1 MKVITRAL
9 AVLALASLG
18 NAQDTVNGPKGVLGR
33 LSSSGV
39 NSSVDFTASGST
51 APVKTGTLAGRPT
64 GCTLGQIY
72 FATDVSAGQ
81 NLYVCTATGA
91 PGTWTLHGGGAPYI
105 SSLIFGPDSTRT
117 IAGATHGF
125 TTTALLV
132 AVYDNASP
140 RNAIQ
145 VAWTVNASTYDVTIA
160 FATPQSNYY
169 VVING
174 GVGPAGPPGPSGSS
188 GACTLAS
195 ALGFLLNGTDETTL
209 LNSVFAA
216 FYTAGGG
223 CLAIDPNKTLR
234 ADGQITLPAAA
245 AGSIQGA
252 LAGPQPPYRITG
264 YAGAAAGQ
272 PGLVVGGSVLD
283 LRYHGSGLTAFQGG
297 PKLLSVG
304 QGMLEI
310 DHITIKTGAAS
321 DCATF
326 LMTTG
331 TTPYFHDMAIYGTG
345 CNGGI
350 VIAGTQAVGTYAAN
364 SPLSTAVTGWF
375 NGYGGSI
382 ENVKLFGIGNA
393 TAPGILLQSQVN
405 QFLIRHIY
413 AQWGGSS
420 TAWLLSGG
428 QSYSSAPG
436 SAISIVGHGWG
447 TDADRS
453 NVIDEGIIEVGG
465 SHGFAADYSCAISL
479 VHAEETT
486 ITNIGAYDGDS
497 STALLCGDS
506 TAIKN
511 RVTKTNYVDSTGV
524 VYTNGTWDP
533 ANDMPY
539 RAIPF
544 TFDGGGAVP
553 AAATACSP
561 ELTFGGII
569 NRFSMYGNASGNAT
583 IVVSA
588 GSSPA
593 SQTTIS
599 STETMSSAAS
609 LVDTTLAGWT
619 YAGINAN
626 WLPPGSVV
634 CVTLS
639 SPATLHR
646 LAGSLRVL
654 EGR

>member
-1 MKVITRAL
+1 
-9 AVLALASLG
+9 
-18 NAQDTVNGPKGVLGR
+18 
-33 LSSSGV
+33 
-39 NSSVDFTASGST
+39 
-51 APVKTGTLAGRPT
+51 
-64 GCTLGQIY
+64 
-72 FATDVSAGQ
+72 
-81 NLYVCTATGA
+81 
-91 PGTWTLHGGGAPYI
+91 
-105 SSLIFGPDSTRT
+105 
-117 IAGATHGF
+117 
-125 TTTALLV
+125 
-132 AVYDNASP
+132 
-140 RNAIQ
+140 
-145 VAWTVNASTYDVTIA
+145 
-160 FATPQSNYY
+160 
-169 VVING
+169 
-174 GVGPAGPPGPSGSS
+174 
-188 GACTLAS
+188 
-195 ALGFLLNGTDETTL
+195 
-209 LNSVFAA
+209 
-216 FYTAGGG
+216 
-223 CLAIDPNKTLR
+223 
-234 ADGQITLPAAA
+234 
-245 AGSIQGA
+245 
-252 LAGPQPPYRITG
+252 
-264 YAGAAAGQ
+264 
-272 PGLVVGGSVLD
+272 
-283 LRYHGSGLTAFQGG
+283 
-297 PKLLSVG
+297 
-304 QGMLEI
+304 
-310 DHITIKTGAAS
+310 
-321 DCATF
+321 
-326 LMTTG
+326 
-331 TTPYFHDMAIYGTG
+331 
-345 CNGGI
+345 
-350 VIAGTQAVGTYAAN
+350 
-364 SPLSTAVTGWF
+364 
-375 NGYGGSI
+375 
-382 ENVKLFGIGNA
+382 
-393 TAPGILLQSQVN
+393 
-405 QFLIRHIY
+405 
-413 AQWGGSS
+413 
-420 TAWLLSGG
+420 
-428 QSYSSAPG
+428 
-436 SAISIVGHGWG
+436 VGHGWG

>member
-1 MKVITRAL
+1 
-9 AVLALASLG
+9 
-18 NAQDTVNGPKGVLGR
+18 
-33 LSSSGV
+33 
-39 NSSVDFTASGST
+39 
-51 APVKTGTLAGRPT
+51 
-64 GCTLGQIY
+64 
-72 FATDVSAGQ
+72 
-81 NLYVCTATGA
+81 
-91 PGTWTLHGGGAPYI
+91 
-105 SSLIFGPDSTRT
+105 
-117 IAGATHGF
+117 
-125 TTTALLV
+125 
-132 AVYDNASP
+132 
-140 RNAIQ
+140 
-145 VAWTVNASTYDVTIA
+145 
-160 FATPQSNYY
+160 
-169 VVING
+169 
-174 GVGPAGPPGPSGSS
+174 
-188 GACTLAS
+188 
-195 ALGFLLNGTDETTL
+195 
-209 LNSVFAA
+209 
-216 FYTAGGG
+216 
-223 CLAIDPNKTLR
+223 
-234 ADGQITLPAAA
+234 
-245 AGSIQGA
+245 
-252 LAGPQPPYRITG
+252 
-264 YAGAAAGQ
+264 
-272 PGLVVGGSVLD
+272 
-283 LRYHGSGLTAFQGG
+283 
-297 PKLLSVG
+297 
-304 QGMLEI
+304 
-310 DHITIKTGAAS
+310 
-321 DCATF
+321 
-326 LMTTG
+326 
-331 TTPYFHDMAIYGTG
+331 MAIYGTG